1 MTVILLGAYMKIY
14 IAMSAVAI
22 LASGCVSENPREIVR
37 RAGYLTTVPPSTN
50 YGPGNIVWKRTN
62 RYNDKDDIS
71 LGYICSPEYVTF
83 PGSPEKGMGEINDFG
98 RKKDFSFNAD
108 NLQKLGFST
117 SAQYV
122 SNLTIKFSNIEY
134 LEYGLDKLEAIEKS
148 LGPKCRN
155 VLCKQRQKQNAHI
168 VRSAFK
174 ADLDYAITYKASASA
189 SIKATILKEIEAGF
203 GITLGGNQG
212 RVGRG
217 LYYGVSVDP
226 LY

>member
-1 MTVILLGAYMKIY
+1 MKIY
-14 IAMSAVAI
+14 IAMSIVAI
-22 LASGCVSENPREIVR
+22 LVSGCVSENPREIVR

-50 YGPGNIVWKRTN
+50 YGPGNIVWKKTN

-108 NLQKLGFST
+108 NLEKLGLSI

-134 LEYGLDKLEAIEKS
+134 LEYGLDKLAAIEKG
-148 LGPKCRN
+148 LGPQCRN
-155 VLCKQRQKQNAHI
+155 ILRRQRQRQNAHI

-174 ADLDYAITYKASASA
+174 ADLDYSITYKASTNA
-189 SIKATILKEIEAGF
+189 SIKSEVLKEIEAGF
-203 GITLGGNQG
+203 GVTLEGNQG

-217 LYYGVSVDP
+217 LYYGVSIDP